1 MAYIEQKDYLEEARS
16 RVTEAFKDKPVFDS
30 YLQLI
35 SNYSMEMQAM
45 FTSLGYERWIDTAVG
60 AQLDI
65 LGNIVGQDRVIVGGD
80 LIEFFGYLGALN
92 AESYGTLY
100 DPTIGGY
107 YRGKN
112 QAIGADYILNDETYR
127 IFIRA
132 KIIKNTTRSTP
143 EDIMRFIKFVFPQVD
158 RVFIEKSEYGEADI
172 SIFSNNLTLLERG
185 LITYF
190 LVGKTYTTY
199 FVPKTLGVKY
209 NITFVEAP
217 SYLGFY
223 GQSGVGPW
231 GDLNNPATGGIWY
244 SVIS

>member
-1 MAYIEQKDYLEEARS
+1 MAYLETKDYLTEARD
-16 RVTEAFKDKPVFDS
+16 RVTEAFKDKPVFDA

-35 SNYSMEMQAM
+35 SNYSAEMQAM
-45 FTSLGYERWIDTAVG
+45 FVSLGTERWIDTAVG

-65 LGNIVGQDRVIVGGD
+65 LGEIVGQDRVIVGGE

-92 AESYGTLY
+92 AKSYGTLY
-100 DPTIGGY
+100 DPTVGGY

-112 QAIGADYILNDETYR
+112 QAIGADYVLNDEAYR

-143 EDIMRFIKFVFPQVD
+143 EDIIRFIKFVFPQID
-158 RVFIEKSEYGEADI
+158 RVFIESSEYGEADI
-172 SIFSNNLTLLERG
+172 TIFSSSLSLLERG

-209 NITFVEAP
+209 NVTFVAAP
-217 SYLGFY
+217 YYLGFY
-223 GQSGVGPW
+223 GQANVGPW
-231 GDLNNPATGGIWY
+231 GDIDNPATGGIWY
-244 SVIS
+244 STIS

>member
-209 NITFVEAP
+209 NITFVEAL

>member
-1 MAYIEQKDYLEEARS
+1 MAYLEKKDYLEEARG
-16 RVTEAFKDKPVFDS
+16 RVTEAFKDKPVFDA

-35 SNYSMEMQAM
+35 SNYSAEMQDM
-45 FTSLGYERWIDTAVG
+45 LISLGLERWIDTAVG

-65 LGNIVGQDRVIVGGD
+65 LGNIVGQDRVIIGGE

-92 AESYGTLY
+92 AKSYGTLY

-112 QAIGADYILNDETYR
+112 QSIGADYVLSDETYR

-132 KIIKNTTRSTP
+132 KIMKNTTRSTP
-143 EDIMRFIKFVFPQVD
+143 EDIIKFIKFVFPQIE
-158 RVFIEKSEYGEADI
+158 RVFIQSSEYGEADI
-172 SIFSNNLTLLERG
+172 AIFSSALTLLERG

-209 NITFVEAP
+209 NITFVAAEY
-217 SYLGFY
+217 YLGFY
-223 GQSGVGPW
+223 GLTNVGPW
-231 GDLNNPATGGIWY
+231 GDLDNPAVGGIWY
-244 SVIS
+244 STIS

>member
-1 MAYIEQKDYLEEARS
+1 MAYLEQKDYLEEARG
-16 RVTEAFKDKPVFDS
+16 RVTEAFKEKPVFDA

-35 SNYSMEMQAM
+35 SNYSEKMQEL
-45 FTSLGYERWIDTAVG
+45 FTSLGMKRWIDTAEG

-65 LGNIVGQDRVIVGGD
+65 LGNIVGQDRVIVGGE

-92 AESYGTLY
+92 AKSYGTLF

-112 QAIGADYILNDETYR
+112 QAIGADYILNDEAYR

-143 EDIMRFIKFVFPQVD
+143 EDIIRFIKFVFPQ
-158 RVFIEKSEYGEADI
+158 IESVLIESSQYGEANI
-172 SIFSNNLTLLERG
+172 SIFSSSLTLLERG
-185 LITYF
+185 LISYF
-190 LVGKTYTTY
+190 LVGKTHTTY

-209 NITFVEAP
+209 NITFVA
-217 SYLGFY
+217 SAYYLGFL
-223 GQSGVGPW
+223 GQANVGPW
-231 GDLNNPATGGIWY
+231 GDVDNPGIGGIWY
-244 SVIS
+244 STIS